1 MKGAESRPSN
11 SHKPQKGIS
20 RPSWTQCR
28 ILPSISGIHSVPT
41 QRFPENWVARGAA
54 PLTSGGRTVQIRSPR
69 GPERRGAT
77 PGAAPARQRSR
88 AQRRGPPQTRSAGGP
103 RDVATKPKPRPC
115 SFRGGQRLKTQTRH
129 RDEAA
134 FTPTRKERVTKGTLT
149 RDTVSQELVP
159 PLKNRHGQSPEQ
171 ADGGGRASPPETRAG
186 HGLLAPAARRAVR
199 QEEERE
205 GVRLE
210 PKKRNG
216 PCLQMTYLS
225 T

>member
-1 MKGAESRPSN
+1 MQNSTKYFRNSQRSYTTVSRKLGGEGSSSAHVRGQDGPDPQPARTRATRSHARSGSRP
-11 SHKPQKGIS
+11 
-20 RPSWTQCR
+20 TT
-28 ILPSISGIHSVPT
+28 L
-41 QRFPENWVARGAA
+41 A
-54 PLTSGGRTVQIRSPR
+54 
-69 GPERRGAT
+69 
-77 PGAAPARQRSR
+77 

-159 PLKNRHGQSPEQ
+159 PLKNGHGQSPEQ

-216 PCLQMTYLS
+216 PCLQITYLS